1 MREVF
6 DGTIWEY
13 DFRKDKSKTMF
24 IWLVFGIMI
33 DGSWELR
40 GTASTES
47 IAKAQSKMLRSEIY
61 PDPRIRRVHIEKVM
75 VDHLYG
81 GSMLTIDTTPQ
92 IMKIREE
99 ARKHYD
105 LVEKEKKKFLE
116 NVRKRAKEKGIL

>member
-1 MREVF
+1 MREPF

-13 DFRKDKSKTMF
+13 DFRKDKSKKLC

-47 IAKAQSKMLRSEIY
+47 IAKAQSKMIRGSTY
-61 PDPRIRRVHIEKVM
+61 PDQRIRRVHIEKVM

-81 GSMLTIDTTPQ
+81 GSMLSIDTTPQ
-92 IMKIREE
+92 IMKVREE
-99 ARKHYD
+99 ANKHYD
-105 LVEKEKKKFLE
+105 LVEKEKKKFLD